1 MGDLFAL
8 EPEERAHAGLF
19 LSFQYPVEI
28 PGVNNTDFLRLACN
42 SRRKALGQPE
52 FDPLEFYGHV
62 APILEELKID
72 SKFLNRN
79 VNEGFSGVAEAVNKL
94 KEKRKDMAVVL
105 ITHYQRLLD
114 YLEVDYVHIM
124 KKGKVVKTGGP
135 ELARELETDGYASI
149 DLEFE

>member
-1 MGDLFAL
+1 
-8 EPEERAHAGLF
+8 
-19 LSFQYPVEI
+19 
-28 PGVNNTDFLRLACN
+28 
-42 SRRKALGQPE
+42 
-52 FDPLEFYGHV
+52 
-62 APILEELKID
+62 
-72 SKFLNRN
+72 
-79 VNEGFSGVAEAVNKL
+79 
-94 KEKRKDMAVVL
+94 MAVVL